1 MSELDTNF
9 TIYVSEKHYQHLN
22 DVQNKNSYQYFAKKF
37 VIDNITLFTITVLIG
52 KYVINKKEKVERG
65 ATFIKWGSA
74 EKTDELIILKAL
86 AVEEVGDV
94 SVLENQELMTSIWE
108 EYAMAGMVEFCNWA
122 RDNSIDLQSKIEDVM
137 TEFHDKNM
145 LVL

>member
-1 MSELDTNF
+1 METFLVFKSIFL
-9 TIYVSEKHYQHLN
+9 
-22 DVQNKNSYQYFAKKF
+22 
-37 VIDNITLFTITVLIG
+37 
-52 KYVINKKEKVERG
+52 NKKEKVERG

-108 EYAMAGMVEFCNWA
+108 EYAMAGMGEFCNWA

-145 LVL
+145 LVSRRIKIGPSEIECKSTTFFLYMQIYFTFSQKTTSFS